1 MSRDDVARRALLRDS
16 EATLRQVKAVLRDFT
31 TSGEPATEGDD
42 RTRDADTGR
51 ASATRL
57 VDADATLV
65 SLARSDM
72 SGHLTAA
79 LAEVQLLLMD
89 VDSEALRESYEVIQ
103 RALRGLRTVLASL
116 GHNP

>member
-1 MSRDDVARRALLRDS
+1 MPRDDVVRRALLRDS

-31 TSGEPATEGDD
+31 TSAEPATEDNG
-42 RTRDADTGR
+42 TRDAGTGR

-72 SGHLTAA
+72 SDHLTAA

-116 GHNP
+116 GHHP

>member
-1 MSRDDVARRALLRDS
+1 MPRDDVVRRALLRDS

-31 TSGEPATEGDD
+31 TSAEPANEDNG
-42 RTRDADTGR
+42 TRDADPGR

-72 SGHLTAA
+72 SDHLTAA

-116 GHNP
+116 GHHP